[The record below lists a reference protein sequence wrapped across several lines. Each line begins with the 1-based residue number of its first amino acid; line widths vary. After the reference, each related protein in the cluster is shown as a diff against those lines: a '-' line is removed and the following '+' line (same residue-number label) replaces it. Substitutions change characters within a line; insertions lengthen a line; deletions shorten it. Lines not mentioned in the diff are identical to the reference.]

1 VARANGGSAAPAC
14 LWQAAVAGSAIARG
28 CHVAVLLLYLS
39 LVDVIYKRSVN
50 ALLPLCSPT
59 TCQARRNK
67 FIATTAAQRN
77 SSRL

>member
-14 LWQAAVAGSAIARG
+14 LRQAAVAGSTTARG
-28 CHVAVLLLYLS
+28 CHVAALLLYLS
-39 LVDVIYKRSVN
+39 MVDVIYKRSVA

-67 FIATTAAQRN
+67 FIAHH
-77 SSRL
+77 SSSSQ